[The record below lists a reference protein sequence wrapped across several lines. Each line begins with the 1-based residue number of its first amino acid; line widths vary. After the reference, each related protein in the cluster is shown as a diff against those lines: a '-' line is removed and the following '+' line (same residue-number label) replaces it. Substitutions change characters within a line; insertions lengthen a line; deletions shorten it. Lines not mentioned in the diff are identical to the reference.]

1 MTLFFMDNTHGGKL
15 WAVLIF
21 YAFAFIIFLRINDT
35 IKSLFYALF
44 VIFFYPLVPIV
55 TSIARGEEV
64 GNVVIATFF
73 AMLLFIW
80 PIIFILAVIKKV
92 QKKIKERSQ
101 V

>member
-1 MTLFFMDNTHGGKL
+1 M

-64 GNVVIATFF
+64 SNVVIATFF